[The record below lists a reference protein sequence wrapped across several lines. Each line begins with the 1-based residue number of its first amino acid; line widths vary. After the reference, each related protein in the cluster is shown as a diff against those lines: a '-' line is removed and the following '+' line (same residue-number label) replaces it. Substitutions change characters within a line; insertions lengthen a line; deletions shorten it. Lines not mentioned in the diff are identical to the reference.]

1 MPILYILL
9 LAAQVTLLI
18 FAIRRKSKAYWVS
31 AWITEALSA
40 ALAWGLGIYYDGL
53 PGYGMMPGLTYFAEA
68 IFGYGTAVIS
78 LGMLA
83 ISVVLGIVLKKSKD

>member
-1 MPILYILL
+1 MVIVYILL
-9 LAAQVTLLI
+9 LLLQVAALI
-18 FAIRRKSKAYWVS
+18 FAICRKSKAYWVS

-40 ALAWGLGIYYDGL
+40 ALAWGLGVYYDSL
-53 PGYGMMPGLTYFAEA
+53 PGYGIMPGLTYFTEA

-83 ISVVLGIVLKKSKD
+83 VSVVLGIVLKKK